1 MRFASASA
9 TKPRAQRVE
18 GERSHDSGLHA
29 TKRHRV
35 RILGRSPGR
44 LLLLCVLLLAQGC
57 TIGRWY
63 VGSALP
69 ADPREVLV
77 VHETPKAQVLAQL
90 GPPDRI
96 LRYKDSDVFIYRHDQ
111 RNSSELDIGTPP
123 FITFGH
129 YTIFDWVKIQDKS
142 DELMVFFDT
151 EGVVS
156 AFGYRQGRNELEP
169 L

>member
-1 MRFASASA
+1 MRCAS
-9 TKPRAQRVE
+9 RA
-18 GERSHDSGLHA
+18 
-29 TKRHRV
+29 
-35 RILGRSPGR
+35 
-44 LLLLCVLLLAQGC
+44 LLTAWLLLAQGC

-69 ADPREVLV
+69 AEPQEVLV
-77 VHETPKAQVLAQL
+77 VHETPKARVLAQL

-96 LRYKDSDVFIYRHDQ
+96 LRYKTGDVFIYRHDQ

-123 FITFGH
+123 FVTFGG
-129 YTIFDWVKIQDKS
+129 YQVFVWRKVQDKS